1 MSTAAKRHPPR
12 QSALSGRHPA
22 VPAAPA
28 GSATTPGPPETRAK
42 PETPAQPTT
51 DSKPATA
58 PNPATP
64 ETDPFPGQGSQK
76 LTVNVPRDLVGQ
88 AKDAYWL
95 ARGEYR
101 TFSAW
106 VEAALV
112 EQIERTKATHGV
124 ENIPPRPG
132 GSLPT
137 GRPLS

>member
-1 MSTAAKRHPPR
+1 MSSAARRHPPR

-22 VPAAPA
+22 VPAAAEPLAETVETPTGPGTEPKRATPA
-28 GSATTPGPPETRAK
+28 TVEIPTK
-42 PETPAQPTT
+42 PE
-51 DSKPATA
+51 
-58 PNPATP
+58 TP
-64 ETDPFPGQGSQK
+64 ETDPFLSGSQK
-76 LTVNVPRDLVGQ
+76 LTVNVPRDLVGR

-112 EQIERTKATHGV
+112 EQIERTKTEHGV
-124 ENIPPRPG
+124 EEIPPRPG

>member
-1 MSTAAKRHPPR
+1 MSSAAKRHPPR

-28 GSATTPGPPETRAK
+28 GSAATPETPETRAK
-42 PETPAQPTT
+42 PGTPATQP
-51 DSKPATA
+51 KPETA
-58 PNPATP
+58 VNPVTP
-64 ETDPFPGQGSQK
+64 ETDPFPEQGSQK

-88 AKDAYWL
+88 AKDAFWL

-106 VEAALV
+106 VEAALA
-112 EQIERTKATHGV
+112 EQIERTKAAHGV
-124 ENIPPRPG
+124 EEIPPRPG